1 MQETPEFF
9 FCLSE
14 DANNDQKFLPTK
26 AEPGS
31 TGFDCRACLP
41 GGKPLLIEPGEYVK
55 IPLGIRA
62 LSPEGYWLELH
73 GRSSTFI
80 KKNII
85 FLIGIIDN
93 SYTGNIML
101 CGRYEPNF
109 EQDLVINHGDPI
121 AQLIPRKIQEMGVSG
136 ISLNDYEEALN
147 NKVLTRKRG
156 DSGGFGS
163 TG

>member
-1 MQETPEFF
+1 MQETPEFL

-14 DANNDQKFLPTK
+14 DANNDVKFLPTK

-41 GGKPLLIEPGEYVK
+41 GGESWLIKKGQYIR
-55 IPLGIRA
+55 IPLGIRV

-80 KKNII
+80 KKHIN

-101 CGRYEPNF
+101 CGRYEPEND
-109 EQDLVINHGDPI
+109 EDLIINHGEPI
-121 AQLIPRKIQEMGVSG
+121 AQLIPRKIQEMKVSG